1 MIKEGFSINEHG
13 HSVYT
18 TTAGTEVMLLEGK
31 NFAAINRCAI
41 HRAEHYDKVDAAL
54 ANVDNLDRETL
65 IWLVK
70 DLADDLRERQE
81 DYERDD
87 MDS

>member
-1 MIKEGFSINEHG
+1 
-13 HSVYT
+13 VYT
-18 TTAGTEVMLLEGK
+18 TAAGTEVDLFEGK
-31 NFAAINRCAI
+31 NFDAINRCAI

-65 IWLVK
+65 IWLAK
-70 DLADDLRERQE
+70 DLADDLRERE
-81 DYERDD
+81 IGDERDVSD

>member
-1 MIKEGFSINEHG
+1 
-13 HSVYT
+13 VYT
-18 TTAGTEVMLLEGK
+18 TAAGTEVDLFDGPK
-31 NFAAINRCAI
+31 FGAINRCAI

-70 DLADDLRERQE
+70 DLADDLRER
-81 DYERDD
+81 DMGDERDVSD